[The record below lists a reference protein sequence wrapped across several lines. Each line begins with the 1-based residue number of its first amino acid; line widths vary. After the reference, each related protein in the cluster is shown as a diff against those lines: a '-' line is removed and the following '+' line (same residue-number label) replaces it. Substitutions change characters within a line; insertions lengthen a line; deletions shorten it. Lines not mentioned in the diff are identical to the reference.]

1 MKKIL
6 FIAFMFLAVASNSQ
20 VIFGYYDNLIR
31 AKDSLIVDVDFMK
44 SADTT
49 VYLTDVTYHEFSS
62 DSVTWSKN
70 PSATD
75 KWMRVSSDAKFT
87 WKVLDLEGLERY
99 WLNDGVYIYN
109 NEDYGT
115 KVHINTALVDSF
127 DLNVGGDIN
136 TYGYIFIDKDSL
148 SHTNIYNGGAVAGM
162 YLVASGDTAVWQD
175 LPSGFGETNLA
186 RNVNSRGVGVFEQ
199 KTDTIL
205 DFRGIASLTDLLTVN
220 LASGDS
226 TIDLDL
232 ALKTI
237 TAGTGLTGGG
247 SMENDINLAVSIP
260 SLPAFVSTVDNAAD
274 WFAFYDAS
282 AGIHYKLH
290 VEDFLSDVDPS
301 VDLFINN
308 ALQETSIDTLNLVAG
323 KNIVLSYASPGRVHI
338 ASALDRFIHEPDAYI
353 AFSGYLY
360 SYDISE
366 GTALSL
372 SNAPTADWAANKSY
386 SEENYIWTASGTS
399 VYRYDIENDTTIVL
413 PAADNEI
420 QWLIGAS
427 DGIYAISRGEAYYI
441 NKTSAS
447 PTPVFYGSTVTNYD
461 ITAATSVV
469 DGDEYLVLYSDVNDR
484 IYYKKIRSDHSG
496 FDNDA
501 WTATTCSLGEDAHHG
516 FGVADPYWWVYDENN
531 VTKVFES
538 TSYLTAGSGDC
549 LNYRSDFKTYLVPS
563 GREFLEGNTD
573 AIITL
578 ESTPVTPLSATP
590 TSYNIVSTIAGED
603 YGTVKA
609 RLDMGIYVSRN
620 NTIEYSDDYAYE
632 QAISDFVYDI
642 HAQPVTISVFNTGVN
657 VIVGGL
663 GYVYFHA
670 YDEDPKQFMQRQVY
684 VVNNALTRAT
694 KVESA
699 ITFVYY
705 DSDYT
710 SSGDPKQPYIPKG
723 FDLLIDSVRVDQ
735 DIDTLNMVAG
745 DGISLTYLGGN
756 GGVEIG
762 VDSTR
767 YWSKTE
773 ITEADTTRWGDSGT
787 DDQTAAEV
795 SYTNTTSNL
804 TATDVQAAIDE
815 IDATVDN
822 IILTGGDNW
831 GNDVVNSDITLTG
844 DGTSGNVLKVDTT
857 LIPTYTQMR
866 GEISDSIAGLSS
878 GGDGIT
884 ALTGEVTASGTGSVA
899 ATVADNV
906 IDYGNVDETLKS
918 STTNNTLT
926 WDFSAN
932 GIIFCTPSS
941 GTVSFSNYQVN
952 KSITVVLTLSGA
964 TISWPASAKILDGSA
979 TLEDGTFYVYI
990 HCISSSIFTVS
1001 ITKEAS

>member
-6 FIAFMFLAVASNSQ
+6 FIAFMFLAMASNSQ

-75 KWMRVSSDAKFT
+75 RWMRVSSDAKFT

-220 LASGDS
+220 LASEDS

-232 ALKTI
+232 DLKTI

-260 SLPAFVSTVDNAAD
+260 SLPAFVGTVDNSAD

-290 VEDFLSDVDPS
+290 VEDFFSDVGSS
-301 VDLFINN
+301 VDLFVDD
-308 ALQETSIDTLNLVAG
+308 AFQETSMDTLNLVAG
-323 KNIVLSYASPGRVHI
+323 NNVTLDYSSPGRVVI
-338 ASALDRFIHEPDAYI
+338 NSASAPDITLNTFIHEPDAYI
-353 AFSGYLY
+353 AFLNYLY

-366 GTALSL
+366 GTALKL
-372 SNAPTADWAANKSY
+372 SNAPTADWTTNKSY
-386 SEENYIWTASGTS
+386 SEGNYIWTASGTS

-413 PAADNEI
+413 SAANNEI

-441 NKTSAS
+441 NKTSVS

-469 DGDEYLVLYSDVNDR
+469 DGDEYLVLYSDENDR
-484 IYYKKIRSDHSG
+484 QYYKKIRLDHSG

-501 WTATTCSLGEDAHHG
+501 WTATTCSLGDDVHNS
-516 FGVADPYWWVYDENN
+516 FGTADPYWWAYDINN

-549 LNYRSDFKTYLVPS
+549 LNHRSDFKTYLVPS
-563 GREFLEGNTD
+563 GRGFLEGNTD

-578 ESTPVTPLSATP
+578 ESTPVTPFSGTP
-590 TSYNIVSTIAGED
+590 TSYNIVSTVTGD
-603 YGTVKA
+603 GYGSA
-609 RLDMGIYVSRN
+609 SAALDRGIYVSRN

-632 QAISDFVYDI
+632 QAISGFVYDI

-670 YDEDPKQFMQRQVY
+670 YNESPKQFMQRQVY
-684 VVNNALTRAT
+684 EVNNALTSAT

-699 ITFVYY
+699 ITFVYF
-705 DSDYT
+705 DSNYT
-710 SSGDPKQPYIPKG
+710 ADGDPKQPYIPDG
-723 FDLLIDSVRVDQ
+723 FDLLLDSVRVEN

-756 GGVEIG
+756 GGVEISATKIDVDVDLSG
-762 VDSTR
+762 YSTRTELHDTVNVVRSEFPTTLTELDSTDFR
-767 YWSKTE
+767 
-773 ITEADTTRWGDSGT
+773 ITENQITDLDHFTNSDEIDPVFDAHLASSITTADTTRWGTAISEWNRTTQVLTGT
-787 DDQTAAEV
+787 TPTWNVDNGINAIDT
-795 SYTNTTSNL
+795 L
-804 TATDVQAAIDE
+804 TATTTISFVNLENGMNGILWVKNATANYDIYFAGYTVKIDRNVQS
-815 IDATVDN
+815 TSTSV
-822 IILTGGDNW
+822 T
-831 GNDVVNSDITLTG
+831 
-844 DGTSGNVLKVDTT
+844 TSGLEKEDMFWWSYNGVWVQITGKLDT
-857 LIPTYTQMR
+857 
-866 GEISDSIAGLSS
+866 E
-878 GGDGIT
+878 
-884 ALTGEVTASGTGSVA
+884 
-899 ATVADNV
+899 
-906 IDYGNVDETLKS
+906 
-918 STTNNTLT
+918 
-926 WDFSAN
+926 
-932 GIIFCTPSS
+932 
-941 GTVSFSNYQVN
+941 
-952 KSITVVLTLSGA
+952 
-964 TISWPASAKILDGSA
+964 
-979 TLEDGTFYVYI
+979 
-990 HCISSSIFTVS
+990 
-1001 ITKEAS
+1001 